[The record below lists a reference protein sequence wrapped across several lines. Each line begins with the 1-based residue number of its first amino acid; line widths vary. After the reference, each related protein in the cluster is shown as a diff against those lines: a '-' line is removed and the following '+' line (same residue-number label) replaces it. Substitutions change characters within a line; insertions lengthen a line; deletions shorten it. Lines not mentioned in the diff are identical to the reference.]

1 MVLLPSQHR
10 KAIFQSGLKRS
21 VRFHNAIAIEV
32 DPNTS
37 PAPLAMRTKQP
48 ATLGAFT
55 FVACDNDPAVATS
68 PLV

>member
-10 KAIFQSGLKRS
+10 KAIFQSGLECS

-32 DPNTS
+32 DPHS
-37 PAPLAMRTKQP
+37 SIAPLALGAKQS

>member
-1 MVLLPSQHR
+1 MLLPSQHR

-21 VRFHNAIAIEV
+21 VRLLNAIAIQV
-32 DPNTS
+32 NPNTS
-37 PAPLAMRTKQP
+37 TAPLAMRTKQP